1 MHTILLWKIEK
12 DDVIMEL
19 KKHYT
24 NEQTGIHYSLHGD
37 FYLPDIKVPEENIT
51 LSKWGMMHKRYLEKH
66 KKALFNSLLIKGTLF
81 QHCADI
87 EKQAIDMF
95 DTLVE
100 QMKKTEGVTEQ
111 LKEQDQLEWVQ
122 RMGNIQQRANELVCR
137 ELIYA

>member
-1 MHTILLWKIEK
+1 
-12 DDVIMEL
+12 MEL

-24 NEQTGIHYSLHGD
+24 NEQTGINYTLHGD
-37 FYLPDIKVPEENIT
+37 FYLPDIKPAEENIT
-51 LSKWGMMHKRYLEKH
+51 LGKWGMIHKSYLEKH
-66 KKALFNSLLIKGTLF
+66 KKALFNSLLIKGKLY
-81 QHCADI
+81 QHCANV

-122 RMGNIQQRANELVCR
+122 KMGNIQQRANEVVCN
-137 ELIYA
+137 ELIYS

>member
-1 MHTILLWKIEK
+1 
-12 DDVIMEL
+12 MEL

-24 NEQTGIHYSLHGD
+24 NEQTGISYTLHGD

-51 LSKWGMMHKRYLEKH
+51 LGKWGMMHKSYLEKH

-87 EKQAIDMF
+87 EKQAIDML

-100 QMKKTEGVTEQ
+100 QMKKAEGVTEQ
-111 LKEQDQLEWVQ
+111 LKEQNQLEWVQ
-122 RMGNIQQRANELVCR
+122 MMNNIQQCANEIVYS
-137 ELIYA
+137 ELIYK